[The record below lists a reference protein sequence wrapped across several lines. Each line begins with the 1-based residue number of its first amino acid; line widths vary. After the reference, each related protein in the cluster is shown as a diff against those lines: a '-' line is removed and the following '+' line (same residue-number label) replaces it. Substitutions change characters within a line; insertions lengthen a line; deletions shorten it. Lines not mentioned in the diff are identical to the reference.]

1 MTSFY
6 TAFADHYEKVFP
18 VREPAV
24 AFLLDAVPPG
34 ARVLDLGCGPG
45 HHCGRLAAA
54 DRQPEGLD
62 LDEGMIRAA
71 RGRYPGIPFHVGD
84 LAALSALPGSWD
96 AAYCIGNV
104 ASHVDDEGTAGW
116 LTDLAAR
123 MAPGAPLVVQTVDWD
138 ALAGETSH
146 RFADLDLGG
155 GAVFAREYRDLGP
168 ERTRFLTRLVVEG
181 RTLFAGE
188 VALYPRTAA
197 AWRDLFAGAGFD
209 ATGHF
214 ADFAR
219 APYPA
224 GGGGSVWLVHRR

>member
-24 AFLLDAVPPG
+24 RFLLDAVPPG

-62 LDEGMIRAA
+62 LDDAMIRAA
-71 RGRYPGIPFHVGD
+71 RARYPGVPFHVGD
-84 LAALSALPGSWD
+84 LAALRALAGNWD

-104 ASHVDDEGTAGW
+104 ASHVDAVGTAGW
-116 LTDLAAR
+116 LADLAAR
-123 MAPGAPLVVQTVDWD
+123 MPPGAPLIVQTVDWD
-138 ALAGETSH
+138 ALQEKTAH
-146 RFADLDLGG
+146 DFADLDLGG
-155 GAVFAREYRDLGP
+155 GAVFTREYRDLSP
-168 ERTRFLTRLVVEG
+168 QRTRFLTRLSVRG

-188 VALYPRTAA
+188 VELFPLTTASWRTLLEA
-197 AWRDLFAGAGFD
+197 AGFT
-209 ATGHF
+209 ATGHY
-214 ADFAR
+214 ADFVGV
-219 APYPA
+219 PYSP
-224 GGGGSVWLVHRR
+224 GGGGSVWLAHRR

>member
-62 LDEGMIRAA
+62 LDVGMIRAA

-123 MAPGAPLVVQTVDWD
+123 MSPGAPLVVQTVDWD
-138 ALAGETSH
+138 ALAGETFH

-188 VALYPRTAA
+188 VELYPRTAA
-197 AWRDLFAGAGFD
+197 AWRDHFVAAGFD
-209 ATGHF
+209 VKGHF